1 MPEKK
6 KLALRLEGVSI
17 DFRVRMQHS
26 RSLREIISGKGE
38 SKSSV
43 VKAVKNVSFD
53 VNEGESV
60 GIIGLNGSGKSTL
73 LSGIAGVLPISEG
86 RILVSDEPRLMGVSA
101 VLMSESS
108 GLKNIELGCLA
119 LGMSQDEV
127 GERIGEI
134 VSFTELG
141 EAIHRPLKTY
151 SSGMRARVQ
160 FAIATATSPKIL
172 LIDEALGVGDKDFR
186 SKSRDRILKIVE
198 EAGTLMMVNHSL
210 DELARFCERG
220 LLLRD
225 GELISDGP
233 MDQVINEYTGS

>member
-43 VKAVKNVSFD
+43 VNAVRNVSFD

-86 RILVSDEPRLMGVSA
+86 QILVSDEPRLMGVNA

-108 GLKNIELGCLA
+108 GLKNIELGLLNIKGLDNLDQKYFNYDIDLINEVFLQKNPILLTNKYIKTYGLGKFKDEKCSIVMCPLGLDFPTGIMFIKYNSMMIEKNHQFDLLSSLA
-119 LGMSQDEV
+119 QT
-127 GERIGEI
+127 
-134 VSFTELG
+134 VSF
-141 EAIHRPLKTY
+141 AFN
-151 SSGMRARVQ
+151 Q
-160 FAIATATSPKIL
+160 FIQ
-172 LIDEALGVGDKDFR
+172 G
-186 SKSRDRILKIVE
+186 
-198 EAGTLMMVNHSL
+198 
-210 DELARFCERG
+210 
-220 LLLRD
+220 
-225 GELISDGP
+225 
-233 MDQVINEYTGS
+233 Q